1 MVHMESTPDDKALGP
16 VADTLQALA
25 EALTGIASSDRKDL
39 FLSIGYL
46 FQRLRGQSF
55 LGAFDA
61 EWQRLR
67 EKGRIRD
74 DYSQTEQCQA
84 CLQELLD
91 SLDRD
96 SPDKIRF
103 DFIKRV
109 FLAAAQEKQS
119 DRDSVLPQQ
128 YMRLA
133 RQLSSGDIL
142 VISAA
147 YELSKYPAERTNSA
161 REWLNK
167 IAKQSGLEHSN
178 LVEIYEKAL
187 MEKYLLTGRLLSDR
201 SEVDTEHYRL
211 TPLAVGLCEFLL
223 VTDISDKD

>member
-1 MVHMESTPDDKALGP
+1 MESTPQDKALTP
-16 VADTLQALA
+16 LVNTLQALT
-25 EALTGIASSDRKDL
+25 EGLTGIASSDRKDL

-46 FQRLRGQSF
+46 LQRLRGQSF
-55 LGAFDA
+55 LKAFDA

-91 SLDRD
+91 CLDRD

-142 VISAA
+142 VLSAA
-147 YELSKYPAERTNSA
+147 YQLSRGSTKCSGSA
-161 REWLNK
+161 REWLSEV
-167 IAKQSGLEHSN
+167 AKQSGLEHSS
-178 LVEIYEKAL
+178 LVEIHEKAL
-187 MEKYLLTGRLLSDR
+187 MEKHLLTGRYNSDR
-201 SEVDTEHYRL
+201 SGVDTDHYRL

>member
-1 MVHMESTPDDKALGP
+1 MESTPQDKALTP
-16 VADTLQALA
+16 LVNTLQALT
-25 EALTGIASSDRKDL
+25 EGLTGIASSDRKDL

-46 FQRLRGQSF
+46 LQRLRGQSF
-55 LGAFDA
+55 LKAFDA

-91 SLDRD
+91 CLDRD

>member
-1 MVHMESTPDDKALGP
+1 MESTPKDKALAP
-16 VADTLQALA
+16 LVNTLQALT
-25 EALTGIASSDRKDL
+25 EGLTGIASSERKEL

-46 FQRLRGQSF
+46 LQRLRGLSF
-55 LGAFDA
+55 LEALHA

-119 DRDSVLPQQ
+119 NRDSVLPQQ

-142 VISAA
+142 VLSAA
-147 YELSKYPAERTNSA
+147 YQLSRGSTKCSGSA
-161 REWLNK
+161 REWLSEVS
-167 IAKQSGLEHSN
+167 KQSGLEYSS
-178 LVEIYEKAL
+178 LVEIHEKAL
-187 MEKYLLTGRLLSDR
+187 MEKHLLTGRYNSDR
-201 SEVDTEHYRL
+201 SAVGTADYRL
-211 TPLAVGLCEFLL
+211 TPLAVGLCEFL
-223 VTDISDKD
+223 VVADTSDKD

>member
-1 MVHMESTPDDKALGP
+1 L
-16 VADTLQALA
+16 TL
-25 EALTGIASSDRKDL
+25 R
-39 FLSIGYL
+39 
-46 FQRLRGQSF
+46 
-55 LGAFDA
+55 
-61 EWQRLR
+61 QRLR

-91 SLDRD
+91 CLDRD

-109 FLAAAQEKQS
+109 FLAAAQEKRS

-142 VISAA
+142 VFSAV
-147 YELSKYPAERTNSA
+147 YTLSNSPVKPTGDA
-161 REWLNK
+161 REWLNRV
-167 IAKQSGLEHSN
+167 AKQSGLEHSD

-187 MEKYLLTGRLLSDR
+187 MEKFLLTGRLLSDR
-201 SEVDTEHYRL
+201 SGVRTGHYRL

-223 VTDISDKD
+223 VDDTSAKD